1 LSRANAILRKPAL
14 ALLLLAGLVSP
25 VGAAVAPFET
35 PIVLRPCASARIPAA
50 TGHLV
55 VDGRCDS
62 ACTVFMGIIPVIAS
76 A

>member
-1 LSRANAILRKPAL
+1 MRIRSDSGGHLGVYIDRYTALRDS
-14 ALLLLAGLVSP
+14 G
-25 VGAAVAPFET
+25 
-35 PIVLRPCASARIPAA
+35 
-50 TGHLV
+50 GHLV